1 MREIILI
8 NITGKDKPG
17 LTASLTNIL
26 AQYKVVIL
34 DIGQAVIHDYLSLG
48 ILIEIP
54 VEHASSSILKDLLF
68 EAHKLGIQIRFS
80 AIDPERYENWSSHQG
95 QERRIIT
102 LLGRRLTGE
111 QLAEVTRAI
120 ADNFLNIDVITQNL
134 DLCK

>member
-17 LTASLTNIL
+17 LTASLTKIL

-54 VEHASSSILKDLLF
+54 TEHASSSILKDLLF
-68 EAHKLGIQIRFS
+68 EAHKLGIQIRFA
-80 AIDPERYENWSSHQG
+80 AIDATAMITGPTTRDRSDASS
-95 QERRIIT
+95 R
-102 LLGRRLTGE
+102 
-111 QLAEVTRAI
+111 
-120 ADNFLNIDVITQNL
+120 F
-134 DLCK
+134 